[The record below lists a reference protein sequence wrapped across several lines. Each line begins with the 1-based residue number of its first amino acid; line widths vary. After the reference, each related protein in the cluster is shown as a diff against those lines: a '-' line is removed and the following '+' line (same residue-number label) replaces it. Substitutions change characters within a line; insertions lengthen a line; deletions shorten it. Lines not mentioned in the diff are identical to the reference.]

1 MGRFSD
7 RAKAIWKTAD
17 AVCFDIDSTIC
28 VDEGFD
34 ELAKFVGCEKVVSE
48 L

>member
-1 MGRFSD
+1 MGRIND
-7 RAKAIWKTAD
+7 RAKSIWKNAD

-28 VDEGFD
+28 VDEAFD
-34 ELAKFVGCEKVVSE
+34 ELAKFVGCEKIVSD